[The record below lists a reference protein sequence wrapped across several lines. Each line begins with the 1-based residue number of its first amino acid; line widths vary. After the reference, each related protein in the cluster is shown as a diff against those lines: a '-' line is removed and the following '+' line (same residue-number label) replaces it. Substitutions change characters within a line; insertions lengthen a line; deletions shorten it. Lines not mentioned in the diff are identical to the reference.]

1 MTTRRASG
9 FTLIELMVVVAV
21 IAILAAIAYPS
32 YQQYIRKSRRSEAI
46 SALQDLQL
54 RQERWRVDHA
64 EYATTGELGTMP
76 TASQYTISVTANGPT
91 NYTLTAAPQGGQAS
105 DSCGTLSIEYTAAN
119 GIRKL
124 ANGAVNSSC
133 W

>member
-1 MTTRRASG
+1 MTIRRTSG
-9 FTLIELMVVVAV
+9 FTLIELMIVVAV
-21 IAILAAIAYPS
+21 VAILATIAYPA
-32 YQQYIRKSRRSEAI
+32 YQEQIRKSRRSEAI

-54 RQERWRVDHA
+54 RQERYRVDHA
-64 EYATTGELGTMP
+64 EYASTFTGMP
-76 TASQYTISVTANGPT
+76 TANQYTISITAYGPT
-91 NYTLTAAPQGGQAS
+91 NYTLTAAPTGGQVN
-105 DSCGTLSIEYTAAN
+105 DSCGTLSIEYTAAA